1 VKTSFL
7 TCLFILGCGA
17 LLNAQQVKAPEML
30 RPGMAPVIP
39 ESTPSTATV
48 DKLAEEAQKSLFQ
61 AADQSGGAAPTTSN
75 APNTTTGPMR
85 LPSPVAGSP
94 ALWENDSQH
103 KLAVMEVAFGGRKET
118 VMIELFT
125 NDAPQTVAN
134 FIDRCDSGFYNGLA
148 FHRAIEG
155 FIVQTGRDQA
165 SASHRR
171 GRHGTAF

>member
-1 VKTSFL
+1 
-7 TCLFILGCGA
+7 
-17 LLNAQQVKAPEML
+17 ML

-103 KLAVMEVAFGGRKET
+103 KLAVMEIKFGGTRET
-118 VMIELFT
+118 VMFELYPQ
-125 NDAPQTVAN
+125 DAPQTVSN
-134 FIDRCDSGFYNGLA
+134 FLDNVETDAYKGLA
-148 FHRAIEG
+148 FHRALAEHGVATGYVEYPLEG
-155 FIVQTGRDQA
+155 HGVRSFPAQIDF
-165 SASHRR
+165 SARMVGWFEH
-171 GRHGTAF
+171 HLAAIPAN